1 MELIV
6 NEVTVQNKLLRRL
19 VGFRKRINQALNIPL
34 RTKVIR
40 LSGDSVEIFGVK
52 KELKANIIT
61 EIRTYKGKQV
71 IIVRTN

>member
-1 MELIV
+1 MELII
-6 NEVTVQNKLLRRL
+6 NDVTVQNKLLRRL
-19 VGFRKRINQALNIPL
+19 VGFRKRIKQVLNIPL
-34 RTKVIR
+34 KTKVIR

-61 EIRTYKGKQV
+61 EIRTYKDKQV

>member
-19 VGFRKRINQALNIPL
+19 VDFRKRIKQALNIPL

>member
-19 VGFRKRINQALNIPL
+19 VGFIKRIKQALNIPL